1 MMNSQLETPAAA
13 LLPEFFTLRP
23 IAFEYHY
30 GKNQLVTVN
39 ARAAQGDT
47 VFIRFTYP
55 TQGGILIECETR
67 RLSEVETTVAMRWA
81 LYWPLLFNQIQAIAQ
96 MTTGFERL

>member
-1 MMNSQLETPAAA
+1 MNTLIETPAAA

-39 ARAAQGDT
+39 ARAAFGDT
-47 VFIRFTYP
+47 VFLRFTYP
-55 TQGGILIECETR
+55 TQGGILVECETR
-67 RLSEVETTVAMRWA
+67 RLSEVEQTVALRWA
-81 LYWPLLFNQIQAIAQ
+81 TYWPLLFNQIQAIAQ

>member
-1 MMNSQLETPAAA
+1 MMNETETLVVPSA
-13 LLPEFFTLRP
+13 FFALRP
-23 IAFEYHY
+23 IVFEYHY

-39 ARAAQGDT
+39 ARSAQGDT

-67 RLSEVETTVAMRWA
+67 RLTEIETTTAMRWA
-81 LYWPLLFNQIQAIAQ
+81 LYWPLLFNQIQSIAQ